1 MNNGQRINILIHKL
15 LKQINRLSIGK
26 YIVHSLTAIATVI
39 LLLIISTPTT
49 MSQSLLSREQ
59 VEEMVIRQARAWENQ
74 DAKAIADDFA
84 EDALFVAAG
93 FRFEGQ
99 QGIEQAALDYFK
111 DFHQTKVEIKRMI
124 IEDNKGAVEWDWR
137 DRNRKTNEEGFAE
150 DAIVFELAEGKIV
163 YWREYIE
170 KKK

>member
-1 MNNGQRINILIHKL
+1 MLITNLNPK
-15 LKQINRLSIGK
+15 R
-26 YIVHSLTAIATVI
+26 YIVHLITAITTII
-39 LLLIISTPTT
+39 LLLIISTSTT

-84 EDALFVAAG
+84 EDALFIAAG
-93 FRFEGQ
+93 FRFEGMQ
-99 QGIEQAALDYFK
+99 SIEKAARDYFK
-111 DFHQTKVEIKRMI
+111 DFHQTEVEIKRII

-137 DRNRKTNEEGFAE
+137 DRNRKTNKEGFAE